1 MSTALYPGTFDP
13 VTNGHLDVLKRASKL
28 FDQVIVAVSAGN
40 SGKQTTFELQTRI
53 SLVEENINLF
63 ENVKVESFDGLLV
76 DYAKRKGANVLV
88 RGLRV
93 ISDFEYEFQMAQ
105 MNRHLDCDLET
116 IFLMPNEKYF
126 FTSSQLI
133 KQVHLYGER
142 ETGLVPENVLRALR
156 SLSENKNPSS
166 FPDEFRRKFTFEEAL
181 HLWGSI
187 SYHFSRYGW
196 LLGDFPT
203 FSFHAR
209 SLSTKGGFVG
219 WRYSYKLC

>member
-76 DYAKRKGANVLV
+76 DYAKRIGANVLV

-156 SLSENKNPSS
+156 SLSENKKS
-166 FPDEFRRKFTFEEAL
+166 
-181 HLWGSI
+181 
-187 SYHFSRYGW
+187 
-196 LLGDFPT
+196 
-203 FSFHAR
+203 
-209 SLSTKGGFVG
+209 
-219 WRYSYKLC
+219 